1 MDWKKEAAEKL
12 KALEAKR
19 TALKNIPLERK
30 RLESV
35 MEGIRSAGV
44 DGMPVKNGTN
54 RREDRLLGCI
64 MALDELKRTQAQT
77 QEWVDMVSAALSVL
91 TKEEQTVLD
100 RLFICPLNGNLD
112 RLCDELGM
120 ERATVYRRRDAAL
133 RKFTLAM
140 YGCMES

>member
-1 MDWKKEAAEKL
+1 M
-12 KALEAKR
+12 
-19 TALKNIPLERK
+19 
-30 RLESV
+30 
-35 MEGIRSAGV
+35 
-44 DGMPVKNGTN
+44 DGMPVNNCTN